1 MDQRSYCVKCHQ
13 PIAFCLMWGGH
24 EKKDKHADNRTT
36 FASYKK

>member
-24 EKKDKHADNRTT
+24 ESKKGGRHGKDNHLSTL
-36 FASYKK
+36 